1 MPELF
6 LPDPEIDDGHVVNGK
21 LPLTFCGEG
30 RSTEGLKFSFCALIV
45 CDDGVREMVTGL
57 PGMCVLSTRVSTCD
71 LDAAWH
77 QTSKETQTEWHL
89 KRIES
94 VSESGVCGEVR

>member
-1 MPELF
+1 MPEFF
-6 LPDPEIDDGHVVNGK
+6 LPDPEIDDGHVVDGK

-57 PGMCVLSTRVSTCD
+57 PGMCVLSTRVSTSGCC
-71 LDAAWH
+71 LASNLERDANRVAL
-77 QTSKETQTEWHL
+77 EMD
-89 KRIES
+89 
-94 VSESGVCGEVR
+94 